1 MAHFGK
7 GYAVDCETKI
17 KKRLGE
23 IRASSYLN
31 NLRNRNHLDTCPP
44 LQRRGSVN
52 SSLTVQ
58 NLLGNSR
65 SRFNSTEW
73 FLKKLERRINR

>member
-7 GYAVDCETKI
+7 GHALDCEKKI
-17 KKRLGE
+17 KKRGLE
-23 IRASSYLN
+23 KSE
-31 NLRNRNHLDTCPP
+31 P
-44 LQRRGSVN
+44 
-52 SSLTVQ
+52 VQ